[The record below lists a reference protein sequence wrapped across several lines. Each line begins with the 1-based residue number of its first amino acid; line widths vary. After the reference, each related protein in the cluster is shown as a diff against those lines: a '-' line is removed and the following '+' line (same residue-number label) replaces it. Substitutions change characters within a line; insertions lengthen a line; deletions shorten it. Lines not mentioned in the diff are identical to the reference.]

1 MKYGIVF
8 NSLGE
13 AAEELRNQFAQG
25 KYDKPR
31 FFAAADLLF
40 GSKLLDA
47 WEDCEDYLECIK
59 KALESNM
66 QIFQNVD
73 VDVSCF
79 TERILLLAAEGAFVD
94 ETGRSVLTATQTE
107 DGQLDMNYSED
118 DLDTILRV
126 MQISPLV
133 FLRYLDLMEKLQ
145 KQLKDD
151 ALNTRLEAAANRVGV
166 SKWVLYHFLTTIMEH
181 GYKKLGDVKES
192 LCRFFERY
200 GNFMEN
206 KDTEQIENAETTL
219 NALNLSLK
227 DKYGKV
233 RDLGSLLTELSKQ
246 WYSYDNSTKVA
257 IAKAVAGTRQIEDF
271 LIFMENQH
279 EADTPAA

>member
-1 MKYGIVF
+1 MKYGILF

-47 WEDCEDYLECIK
+47 WENCEDYLACIE
-59 KALESNM
+59 KALERNM

-79 TERILLLAAEGAFVD
+79 AERILLLAAEGAFVD
-94 ETGRSVLTATQTE
+94 ETERSVLTVTQTE

-126 MQISPLV
+126 MEISPLV

-151 ALNTRLEAAANRVGV
+151 ALNTRLEAAANRIGV

-206 KDTEQIENAETTL
+206 DTEQIENIEATL
-219 NALNLSLK
+219 KSFGLSLRDS
-227 DKYGKV
+227 DKKI
-233 RDLGSLLTELSKQ
+233 RDFSSVMNEILKQ
-246 WYSYDNSTKVA
+246 WSDYNNAAKVT
-257 IAKAVAGTRQIEDF
+257 IAKAIAGTRQMEDF
-271 LIFMENQH
+271 LIYMENQH
-279 EADTPAA
+279 ETDTPAA